1 MECSWNNDQTVWTCF
16 NNSSFW
22 DVNKVSSLAPIILS
36 ALAIFISICTF
47 IYNSHQ
53 NRKLYKLGETKERK
67 ERFLK
72 FNEILNNDEYRR
84 LRRKYYNKIMPNMG
98 FDIDQNITWIED
110 LRSNNEFE
118 YDQLEKL
125 FLEYEAAAKL
135 VKADLI
141 DKKFFLELWNRQ
153 LLDLKTGMI
162 SFIMYRRKKW
172 NNPGTWD
179 SLFELLQDVR
189 EENND
194 KQ

>member
-1 MECSWNNDQTVWTCF
+1 
-16 NNSSFW
+16 
-22 DVNKVSSLAPIILS
+22 
-36 ALAIFISICTF
+36 
-47 IYNSHQ
+47 
-53 NRKLYKLGETKERK
+53 
-67 ERFLK
+67 
-72 FNEILNNDEYRR
+72 
-84 LRRKYYNKIMPNMG
+84 MPNMG